1 MTDTSPVADNVQGKP
16 SYRRALRHKPLFYLW
31 TGQIVS
37 RSGDFIFDVA
47 FVLLVL
53 KTTGSVFDVGLVAGV
68 SAAPS
73 ILAPIVGTYID
84 RTNRRNLLVWSNAA
98 QAAVCA
104 LIAVLYSSGEAAFA
118 LVLLLLFFLN
128 AGGLFTGTAV
138 SALIPKL
145 VVTDDLAAANGL
157 FSVTGSFNQVVFY
170 GLGGAIVALIGYTLP
185 IYYDAVT
192 FLFALVMILLI
203 SPSVGV
209 VASAATGTPSFLA
222 SLKEGLV
229 YVRRNALLFELVI
242 AALVVNFFVGAFGA
256 LIAPYLVDSL
266 KAPDSLFGFGLTA
279 LAAGSLAGALV
290 VGKVQLRNHVG
301 KTIFAGIAAIGFVII
316 FMALVPTVP
325 SALASL
331 AVLGILVSVVNI
343 PVQVLIQAKVPNE
356 MLGRVFGTVGALAS
370 LMVPIASVASGSLAS
385 KLSILGAYQIFG
397 AATILSTAVTFLLFR
412 ALREAKY

>member
-1 MTDTSPVADNVQGKP
+1 MADTSPAADNALGKP
-16 SYRRALRHKPLFYLW
+16 SYRRALSNKSLLYLW

-68 SAAPS
+68 SAAPN
-73 ILAPIVGTYID
+73 ILAPLVGTYID

-104 LIAVLYSSGEAAFA
+104 LIAVLYSSGRAPFA
-118 LVLLLLFFLN
+118 VVLLLLFFLN

-145 VVTDDLAAANGL
+145 VVTEDLAAANGL
-157 FSVTGSFNQVVFY
+157 FSVTGSFNQVIFY

-185 IYYDAVT
+185 IYYDSVT
-192 FLFALVMILLI
+192 FLFALMMILLI
-203 SPSVGV
+203 SPGVGV
-209 VASAATGTPSFLA
+209 LANPVVGRTSFLA

-266 KAPDSLFGFGLTA
+266 GAPDSLFGFGLTA
-279 LAAGSLAGALV
+279 LAAGSLVGALM
-290 VGKVQLRNHVG
+290 VGKVQLRKHVG
-301 KTIFAGIAAIGFVII
+301 KTILGGIAAIGIVII

-331 AVLGILVSVVNI
+331 AALGVLVSVVNI
-343 PVQVLIQAKVPNE
+343 PVQVLIQAKAPNE
-356 MLGRVFGTVGALAS
+356 MLGRVFGVVGALAS
-370 LMVPIASVASGSLAS
+370 LTVPVASVASGSLAS
-385 KLSILGAYQIFG
+385 ALSILGAYRIFG
-397 AATILSTAVTFLLFR
+397 AATILSTAITFFLFR